1 VQRILIMGYHVGS
14 VVLVI
19 AAVFCLLTTLSSG
32 ARPEDFARRL
42 GLKIADADGFNEIR
56 AQYSGF
62 FLAVAGVCTASLIG
76 LISRPATFMVLGVV
90 FGGLIAGRLASLLI
104 DRSRGRY
111 GATIRALHAIDA
123 IGFVL
128 AIIALIGDNGR

>member
-1 VQRILIMGYHVGS
+1 M
-14 VVLVI
+14 LVI
-19 AAVFCLLTTLSSG
+19 AAMFCLLATLSSG
-32 ARPEDFARRL
+32 ARPEDFAQRL

-62 FLAVAGVCTASLIG
+62 FLAVAGVRTASLIG
-76 LISRPATFMVLGVV
+76 LISRPATCMVLGVV
-90 FGGLIAGRLASLLI
+90 FGGLIAGRLASLAI

-111 GATIRALHAIDA
+111 SATIRALHTIDA

-128 AIIALIGDNGR
+128 AIIALIGDNKR

>member
-1 VQRILIMGYHVGS
+1 MGYHLGS
-14 VVLVI
+14 VVLVT
-19 AAVFCLLTTLSSG
+19 AAMFCLLTTLSSG

-90 FGGLIAGRLASLLI
+90 FGGLIAGRLAPQPRAVRRDHTGAPC
-104 DRSRGRY
+104 DRRDWLCTGDHRADRGQW
-111 GATIRALHAIDA
+111 T
-123 IGFVL
+123 L
-128 AIIALIGDNGR
+128 AMARP